1 MVLSKPMVSTLFGEK
16 WTFAPF
22 FLSLYVMSNLFAI
35 FGNLS
40 MGSLLSGL
48 GETKLLM
55 NLSIINLMFGD
66 PYGLNSDT

>member
-1 MVLSKPMVSTLFGEK
+1 
-16 WTFAPF
+16 
-22 FLSLYVMSNLFAI
+22 MSNLFAI